1 MAKPAMTT
9 PEANEC
15 GCVSPQEHGSD
26 CFCAVTPLIHALGK
40 SHALSILSY
49 LGAHERARFTAIQ
62 ERLDGLSSSTLAAR
76 LEELEE
82 GGLVVRT
89 AYDEQTRVEYSLTRR
104 GRALQQAL
112 STLFPRRPP
121 G

>member
-1 MAKPAMTT
+1 MTT
-9 PEANEC
+9 PEPNEC
-15 GCVSPQEHGSD
+15 GCVSPQEHGSN

-49 LGAHERARFTAIQ
+49 LGAHDRARFTAIQ
-62 ERLDGLSSSTLAAR
+62 DRLDGLSSSTLATR

-82 GGLVVRT
+82 GGLITRVQF
-89 AYDEQTRVEYSLTRR
+89 DEQNRVEYSLTKR

-112 STLFPRRPP
+112 RTLFPRRPA

>member
-1 MAKPAMTT
+1 MDA
-9 PEANEC
+9 PEPDDC
-15 GCVSPQEHGSD
+15 GCVSPVEHGSN

-49 LGAHERARFTAIQ
+49 LAANEGARFTAIQ
-62 ERLDGLSSSTLAAR
+62 ERLEGLSSSTLAAR
-76 LEELEE
+76 LEELEQ
-82 GGLVVRT
+82 GGLLAR
-89 AYDEQTRVEYSLTRR
+89 AKFEERNRVEYSLTRR

-112 STLFPRRPP
+112 TTLFPRRPR